1 MTKQKDLDL
10 VEISHQKRI
19 VLGQDSYSICNHII
33 RQEQNLILYR

>member
-19 VLGQDSYSICNHII
+19 VLGQDNCTIPLYSYSI
-33 RQEQNLILYR
+33 L